1 MANSGGVLNTRA
13 ARVPGEALTPSP
25 FFPWSLLQAAGP
37 ALPDMNPGKTL
48 DLIQK
53 KAMKKGSAKSSKD
66 RNLIRRSRISDQ
78 RSQITNYSA
87 RSHNLIKAIRPIR
100 SNPIQSNPIR

>member
-1 MANSGGVLNTRA
+1 
-13 ARVPGEALTPSP
+13 
-25 FFPWSLLQAAGP
+25 
-37 ALPDMNPGKTL
+37 MNPGKTL

-53 KAMKKGSAKSSKD
+53 KAMKNGSAKSSKD

-87 RSHNLIKAIRPIR
+87 RSHNLIKAIRPI
-100 SNPIQSNPIR
+100 QSDPIR